1 MSAPPPPGDAGAT
14 TSLCPI
20 PWKLNLLGS
29 VAQVAVDRCPTCYS
43 RAHHRTNIKE
53 LKRLCCPPC
62 PHATMAHVEY
72 DVWLMDDTPRT
83 TPARFGSM
91 AIVGRLLLRF
101 AIAPKTKSRGAIE
114 PEWVGIRS
122 GAWLMNSTT
131 WSTCVW
137 GACGARWG
145 SSNANKFKCSSMFAI
160 SCARQP

>member
-43 RAHHRTNIKE
+43 RAHHRTNIKK
-53 LKRLCCPPC
+53 LKRRCCPPC

-72 DVWLMDDTPRT
+72 DVWLMDDTLRT

-122 GAWLMNSTT
+122 RAWLMNSTT